1 MSDFIN
7 KVTVTAVNNQEQA
20 RQLLEKLLAV
30 AQPGAVFSQP
40 VVSGEYTVITAAEVT
55 ASVGFGF
62 GFGGGSAP
70 TPAAGADGKPEEATR
85 PASDG
90 EGMGGGGG
98 GGGGAMARPVAVIT
112 IGPRGVSVEPTVDA
126 TKIALAFFT
135 TLGAMFM
142 MAGRMRR
149 KSKQ

>member
-40 VVSGEYTVITAAEVT
+40 VTSGEYTVITAAEVT
-55 ASVGFGF
+55 AGMGFGF
-62 GFGGGSAP
+62 GFGGGSS
-70 TPAAGADGKPEEATR
+70 PAAGGQPKEAA
-85 PASDG
+85 PLDEA

-98 GGGGAMARPVAVIT
+98 GGGTVMARPVAVLT

-149 KSKQ
+149 KSKP